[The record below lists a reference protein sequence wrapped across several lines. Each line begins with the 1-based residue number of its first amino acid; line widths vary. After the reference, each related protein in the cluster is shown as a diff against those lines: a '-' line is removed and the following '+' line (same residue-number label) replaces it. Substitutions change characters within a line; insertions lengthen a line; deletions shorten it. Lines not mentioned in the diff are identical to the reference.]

1 MNIENMLALMAQLRD
16 EKTGCPWDKAQT
28 MATIVPFTLEEAYEL
43 ADAIEGNRV
52 SDIKS
57 ELGDLLFQVIFYA
70 QIAKEKE
77 WFDFNAIVDGLHE
90 KLTTRH
96 PHVFSKKEAVP
107 IEQLHHRWE
116 NQKLQ
121 ERSEKGAVSLLDDV
135 PKNFPSL
142 SRAQKL
148 QKRAAMVGFD
158 WPSVEPIFDKI
169 REEYDECKTAVAS
182 GDQDAIADEIGD
194 LMFTCVNLARYFKLD
209 SEAVLRQANQKFETR
224 FRKMELMALAAAQ
237 DLNTLSAAE
246 LDRLWEE
253 SKLS

>member
-1 MNIENMLALMAQLRD
+1 MAQLRD

-43 ADAIEGNRV
+43 ADAIEGGRV

-70 QIAKEKE
+70 QIAKEKK
-77 WFDFNAIVDGLHE
+77 WFDFDAVVAGLHE

-96 PHVFSKKEAVP
+96 PHIFSKKESLP

-116 NQKLQ
+116 HQKLK
-121 ERSEKGAVSLLDDV
+121 ERADKGAVSLLDDV
-135 PKNFPSL
+135 PKNLPSL

-158 WPSVEPIFDKI
+158 WPSIEPIFDKMI
-169 REEYDECKTAVAS
+169 EEYDECKAAVAS
-182 GDQDAIADEIGD
+182 GEKGAIADEIGD

-224 FRKMELMALAAAQ
+224 FKKMELMALDADQ
-237 DLNTLSAAE
+237 DLNTLSIAE
-246 LDRLWEE
+246 LDGLWEE
-253 SKLS
+253 VKLS